1 MWSALGQLGF
11 SMAAEGSKSGA
22 TLLGSFGAA
31 GAATMPSIQAMVKEQ
46 RGTKDELA
54 AAEYADK
61 LARFTEGRADS
72 LAEYENYLARGKED
86 RERMDR
92 DLDRLEKARY
102 TDAVVRMQDKPLAWE
117 REVDSRARI
126 MAQQHQDWPTS
137 DDAGRK
143 QLVQDAMPAAVA
155 AMDALEAQRF
165 MGNLNPNQAM
175 SNLPALRAQLNIEQ
189 GGANRPEVIAQ
200 IRDDI
205 AVLEQIIDRSTDP
218 LGGTTGQPPD
228 PLGLGL

>member
-1 MWSALGQLGF
+1 
-11 SMAAEGSKSGA
+11 
-22 TLLGSFGAA
+22 
-31 GAATMPSIQAMVKEQ
+31 
-46 RGTKDELA
+46 
-54 AAEYADK
+54 
-61 LARFTEGRADS
+61 
-72 LAEYENYLARGKED
+72 
-86 RERMDR
+86 
-92 DLDRLEKARY
+92 
-102 TDAVVRMQDKPLAWE
+102 
-117 REVDSRARI
+117 
-126 MAQQHQDWPTS
+126 MAQQGKDWLTS